1 MFRRSGGSTRV
12 LDEIF
17 DAGAI
22 IVGRRMFELSGAGG
36 RRSPIRDV
44 RVFVVTHKPPTNDA
58 FVGSPFAFITE
69 GIGRAVERAV
79 EAAGGRMVYVAG
91 GATIAQQAFSAGLV
105 DEIQIHLTPVLRGR
119 GVHLFDGTAPK
130 GAVQLEQTA

>member
-1 MFRRSGGSTRV
+1 MFRTSGGSTRV

-22 IVGRRMFELSGAGG
+22 IVGRRMLELSGAWG

-44 RVFVVTHKPPTNDA
+44 PVFVVTPKPPTKD
-58 FVGSPFAFITE
+58 VGSPFAFITE

-79 EAAGGRMVYVAG
+79 EAAGG
-91 GATIAQQAFSAGLV
+91 QDGL
-105 DEIQIHLTPVLRGR
+105 GR
-119 GVHLFDGTAPK
+119 RRRHHRTTGSQCRPRR
-130 GAVQLEQTA
+130 